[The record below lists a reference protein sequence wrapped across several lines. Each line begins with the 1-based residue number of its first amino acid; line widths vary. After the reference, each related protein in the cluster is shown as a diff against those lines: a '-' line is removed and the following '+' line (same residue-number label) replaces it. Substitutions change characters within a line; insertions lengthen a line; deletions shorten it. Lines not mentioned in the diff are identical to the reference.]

1 MLHYRSQFHSAFE
14 APTSGTPTV
23 TRTSSVKRDAG
34 PSKTRRTLQDG
45 IAAPKESIKSST
57 KQQSQRT
64 PTQVIPTGQVIVID
78 DSDVEAEV
86 VKKRPRTSTASRK
99 VSIEG
104 ISSDEDLLPTKGK
117 AKQKPT
123 APSSNA
129 KIEANH
135 RDEQEVVQAMWC
147 DAYAPTSTA
156 DLAPSKTR
164 VQAVRS
170 WLEEA
175 LYGRPSSVDQD
186 IPFSQLARDRIRKY
200 RRILV
205 LSGPAGVGKTT
216 TLKLIAK
223 ELNVEV
229 VEWEE
234 GAEEWSM
241 GGQIGKA
248 FWGWRFNIAWHSY

>member
-1 MLHYRSQFHSAFE
+1 M
-14 APTSGTPTV
+14 
-23 TRTSSVKRDAG
+23 
-34 PSKTRRTLQDG
+34 
-45 IAAPKESIKSST
+45 SST
-57 KQQSQRT
+57 KRQSQRI
-64 PTQVIPTGQVIVID
+64 PTQVNPTGQVIVID
-78 DSDVEAEV
+78 DSDVEAEM
-86 VKKRPRTSTASRK
+86 VKKRPRTSTATRRT
-99 VSIEG
+99 SIEG
-104 ISSDEDLLPTKGK
+104 ISSDEDVVPSKGK
-117 AKQKPT
+117 AKQKST
-123 APSSNA
+123 APTSRA
-129 KIEANH
+129 KTQANH
-135 RDEQEVVQAMWC
+135 GDEEEAGQAMWC

-175 LYGRPSSVDQD
+175 LFGRPSSVDQD

-241 GGQIGKA
+241 GGQIGTSSLR
-248 FWGWRFNIAWHSY
+248 GRV